1 MRSRLREL
9 VEWINNQPFS
19 TASRQ
24 PCGTVAVDENVVAE
38 IARLVDEHR
47 ANETRQTVHKMH
59 VKPHLLFKP
68 NLSKGGSMPDPDS
81 TFRLFDR
88 VVNVR
93 QGFSVPLGLKG
104 TITGQ
109 FFF

>member
-1 MRSRLREL
+1 
-9 VEWINNQPFS
+9 VQK
-19 TASRQ
+19 
-24 PCGTVAVDENVVAE
+24 V
-38 IARLVDEHR
+38 
-47 ANETRQTVHKMH
+47 H

-68 NLSKGGSMPDPDS
+68 NLSKGGSMPDPDA

-104 TITGQ
+104 TITGGRNAPRAILN
-109 FFF
+109 FTPWGELCPRGEICPLYRGNVHLFVHPPG